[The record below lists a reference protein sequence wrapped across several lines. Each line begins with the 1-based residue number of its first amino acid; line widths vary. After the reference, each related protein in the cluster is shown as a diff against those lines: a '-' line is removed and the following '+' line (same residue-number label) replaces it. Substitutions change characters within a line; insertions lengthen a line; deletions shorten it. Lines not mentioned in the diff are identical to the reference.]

1 MTKIHL
7 KKLGIFF
14 ACVLMGLVIGFSYAY
29 QQKEIFQKMSGNV
42 MGIDEDAYGDTN
54 FDSKEV
60 YLSPILDSEVE
71 KRSDRAIAISFRVGG
86 SKDNHISGIIYDV
99 ALMNLEVDCDLLSP
113 DVKWKLVKNG
123 KEISEGSLDYQFDTI
138 VDGRMVLTNIQQDL
152 VPYEESKEN
161 YDTYFFYL
169 WLSDSCQEEDIQK
182 CLSKREQKQLM
193 QKKIKGKIEVELYVD
208 NKFVLER
215 KPQMKLDRTVC
226 D

>member
-14 ACVLMGLVIGFSYAY
+14 ACVLMGLAIGFSYAY

-86 SKDNHISGIIYDV
+86 SKENHISGIIYDV

-182 CLSKREQKQLM
+182 CFSKREQKQLM

-208 NKFVLER
+208 NKFVLKR
-215 KPQMKLDRTVC
+215 KPQRKLDRTVC
-226 D
+226 N

>member
-71 KRSDRAIAISFRVGG
+71 KRSDRTIAISFRVGG
-86 SKDNHISGIIYDV
+86 SKENHISGIIYDV

-182 CLSKREQKQLM
+182 CFSKREQKQLM

-208 NKFVLER
+208 NKFVLKR
-215 KPQMKLDRTVC
+215 KPQRKLDRTVC
-226 D
+226 N

>member
-138 VDGRMVLTNIQQDL
+138 VGGRMVLTNIQQDL

-226 D
+226 N

>member
-1 MTKIHL
+1 
-7 KKLGIFF
+7 
-14 ACVLMGLVIGFSYAY
+14 MGLVIGFSYAY

-71 KRSDRAIAISFRVGG
+71 KRSDRTIAISFRVGG
-86 SKDNHISGIIYDV
+86 SKENHISGIIYDV

-182 CLSKREQKQLM
+182 CFSKREQKQLM
-193 QKKIKGKIEVELYVD
+193 QKRIKGKIEVELYVD
-208 NKFVLER
+208 NKFVLKR
-215 KPQMKLDRTVC
+215 KPQRKLDRTVC
-226 D
+226 N